1 MTCDRCK
8 WREPCWKY
16 GFFTPV
22 CHVGNKET
30 TMDEQEQTE
39 GKRKAGAK
47 LCSRVAMVFSSAWI
61 ATLTICKG
69 AGLVALDV
77 DEIIISG
84 AAIVGI
90 WCPTFLS
97 VYLDKIKAIREAGKK

>member
-1 MTCDRCK
+1 MT
-8 WREPCWKY
+8 
-16 GFFTPV
+16 
-22 CHVGNKET
+22 
-30 TMDEQEQTE
+30 DESTQADNN
-39 GKRKAGAK
+39 RKAGAK
-47 LCSRVAMVFSSAWI
+47 LCSRIAMAFSSAWI
-61 ATLTICKG
+61 AVLTVCKG
-69 AGLVALDV
+69 AGLIKLDV

>member
-1 MTCDRCK
+1 MS
-8 WREPCWKY
+8 
-16 GFFTPV
+16 
-22 CHVGNKET
+22 ET
-30 TMDEQEQTE
+30 EQ
-39 GKRKAGAK
+39 GHKAGAK
-47 LCSRVAMVFSSAWI
+47 LCSRVAMAFSSAWI

-69 AGLVALDV
+69 AGLIKLDV

-97 VYLDKIKAIREAGKK
+97 VYLDKIKAIREAGRE